1 MRHAIQFPPPRDT
14 GTLAEWLRYAQVLS
28 IDDIDQ
34 VKVWVPKGTRGA
46 RSLRPDL
53 HCIEFDLPED
63 MQTFLDK
70 LYQLGV
76 IRGTPN
82 EIIVP
87 CPKCIGRPKVWQE
100 QNIRRIASYGTVATP
115 VTVYTA

>member
-1 MRHAIQFPPPRDT
+1 MKHAIHFPPPRNM

-28 IDDIDQ
+28 IDEQDHIR
-34 VKVWVPKGTRGA
+34 VWVPKGTPGA

-53 HCIEFDLPED
+53 HCIEFDLDE
-63 MQTFLDK
+63 TFLDK

-76 IRGTPN
+76 IVQP
-82 EIIVP
+82 EITVP

-100 QNIRRIASYGTVATP
+100 QNIRRIASYG
-115 VTVYTA
+115 VTAHACRT